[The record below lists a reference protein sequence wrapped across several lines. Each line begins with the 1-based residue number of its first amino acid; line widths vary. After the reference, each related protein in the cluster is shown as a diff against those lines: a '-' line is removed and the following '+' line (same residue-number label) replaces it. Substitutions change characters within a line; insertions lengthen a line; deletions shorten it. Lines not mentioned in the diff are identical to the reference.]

1 MTLPKTWSSFI
12 WTWPTAT
19 PRHRTFLSW
28 NLMVERTSVI
38 LLLRSSAWATGVGN
52 LPAVGGYKK
61 GKIGNAKPKRTLG
74 QTGSQQTGNLLDQRL
89 RGEESV
95 VFLGEL
101 LDQLLVLVQS
111 NTDDDEHLVV
121 PFERTRK
128 EKTNALLQIV
138 HRHVFEL
145 NLLGPIDVSS
155 IGENADRHPGAGDI
169 GESK

>member
-111 NTDDDEHLVV
+111 NTDDDEHLIVL
-121 PFERTRK
+121 FERTRK
-128 EKTNALLQIV
+128 EKNKRTSSNRPQTCTRAQSAWPDRCQQ
-138 HRHVFEL
+138 HRRECR
-145 NLLGPIDVSS
+145 STS
-155 IGENADRHPGAGDI
+155 GD
-169 GESK
+169 GGHWGV